1 MDKAERQATKDPDPA
16 AIRRQAVAYL
26 KTLFDA
32 GLFVRVCMV
41 TWGVPFVGL
50 GLFAVFNIN
59 PVDVSDWLIL
69 ALVSL
74 LGVYG
79 MYLVYVGF
87 LGSELLVERSIG
99 FMADGGDFLGLLF
112 ALVVAIVAVPVTLL
126 VGFAAKRKKG

>member
-1 MDKAERQATKDPDPA
+1 MKA
-16 AIRRQAVAYL
+16 AVAYL

-41 TWGVPFVGL
+41 TWGGPFLGL
-50 GLFAVFNIN
+50 GLFAVFSIH
-59 PVDVSDWLIL
+59 PVDVSDWLVL

-87 LGSELLVERSIG
+87 LGSESMVERSIG
-99 FMADGGDFLGLLF
+99 FMAEGGDILGLLF

-126 VGFAAKRKKG
+126 IGFAASRKKG